1 MPQELPSVCPMDCP
15 DTCSLLV
22 TVENDQITKVRG
34 SFANPLTNGVIC
46 NKISRGYPEFVHG
59 PNRLTTPLKRTGVK
73 GEGKFE
79 AITWDEA
86 LDTVVEKF
94 TTIIDQYGAEA
105 ILPFNYAGPHG
116 KISGSSMDAR
126 LFNKMGATR
135 LDRGPLC
142 GGVRGLAYS
151 SLYGAMP
158 GTPLEHARQ
167 SKLIVVWGNNVTV
180 SNLHFAAIIKD
191 ARKNGAKLIV
201 IDPKRIKV
209 AEQADLHLAITPGT
223 DVVLAMAIAAEIE
236 RLGGIDRNFVDGW
249 VHGFDA
255 YMERARTVSI
265 EHAAEVCGLAADD
278 IRTFAKLYSETS
290 PAIMSVA
297 NGMERSR
304 SAGASIRAA
313 AVLPALAGKFGVP
326 GGGLIMKAGNA
337 FPATGDRLQRHDF
350 IDPDTRVMNII
361 DVAKHVL
368 DENLDPPLK
377 ALFIYNHNPV
387 AVHPDQNRMIR
398 ALSKDDLFVVGCD
411 VAMTDSMDYADIILP
426 AATHFEFDDVYGAY
440 GQQYLQR
447 AQPVIPTV
455 GDSLPN
461 TEIFRRLAARFGYD
475 DPAFLADDQQLMDD
489 ALDGTDPRLE
499 GLRPSQLPV
508 DRALYMGASGTDGDD
523 TLPFINVFPDTPTG
537 KVEILSDDL
546 ERRYGEGLPEFK
558 ALQSDFPLFLI
569 SPSSD
574 KRINATFGGLAMSD
588 GLEELEMHP
597 NDAAARRLENGI
609 TVRAW
614 NDLGEVHLKL
624 VVTDAVPE
632 GTLYS
637 PKGAWIRTSD
647 TGQTV
652 SALIPGT
659 KADICE
665 GACYNDTRVEVGA
678 VVN

>member
-1 MPQELPSVCPMDCP
+1 MPTELPSVCPMDCP

-46 NKISRGYPEFVHG
+46 NKISRGYPEFIHG
-59 PNRLTTPLKRTGVK
+59 PNRLTTPLRRVGAK

-79 AITWDEA
+79 EISWDVA
-86 LDTVVEKF
+86 LDTVVDKF
-94 TTIIDQYGAEA
+94 NAVISDYGPEA

-116 KISGSSMDAR
+116 MISGSSMDAR

-142 GGVRGLAYS
+142 GGVRGMAYT

-158 GTPLEHARQ
+158 GTPLEQARH
-167 SKLIVVWGNNVTV
+167 SKLIVVWCNNVTV
-180 SNLHFAAIIKD
+180 SNLHLASIIKD

-201 IDPKRIKV
+201 VDPKRIKI
-209 AEQADLHLAITPGT
+209 AEQADLHLAPIPGT
-223 DVVLAMAIAAEIE
+223 DVVLAMAIAAELE
-236 RLGGIDRNFVDGW
+236 RIGGIDQEFAERW

-255 YMERARTVSI
+255 YMSEARKVSI
-265 EHAAEVCGLAADD
+265 DQAAETCGLAADD
-278 IRTFAKLYSETS
+278 IRTFARMYCDLS

-304 SAGASIRAA
+304 NGGNSTRAA
-313 AVLPALAGKFGVP
+313 AVLPALAGKFGVK

-337 FPATGDRLQRHDF
+337 FPRTDARLQASDLA
-350 IDPDTRVMNII
+350 PDGSRTLNII

-368 DENLDPPLK
+368 DDTLDPPLK

-387 AVHPDQNRMIR
+387 SVHPDQNRMKR
-398 ALSKDDLFVVGCD
+398 ALSREDVFIVGCD
-411 VAMTDSMDYADIILP
+411 VAMTDSMAYADIILP
-426 AATHFEFDDVYGAY
+426 ASSHFEFTDVYGAY

-447 AQPVIPTV
+447 AVPVIPRV

-461 TEIFRRLAARFGYD
+461 TEIFRRLAATFGYD
-475 DPAFLADDQQLMDD
+475 DPIFKADDNQLIDD
-489 ALDGTDPRLE
+489 ALDGDDPRLK
-499 GLRPSQLPV
+499 GVRPSELPL
-508 DRALYMGASGTDGDD
+508 DEALYMEFDGEDA
-523 TLPFINVFPDTPTG
+523 LPFVNVFPKTKTG

-546 ERRYGEGLPEFK
+546 EQKYGEGLPEYK
-558 ALQSDFPLFLI
+558 DLRSDFPLFLI

-574 KRINATFGGLAMSD
+574 KRTNATFGGLSMND
-588 GLEELEMHP
+588 GMEKLEMHP
-597 NDAAARRLENGI
+597 DDAKTRELEDGI
-609 TVRAW
+609 VVKVW
-614 NDLGEVHLKL
+614 NELGHLHLKL
-624 VVTDAVPE
+624 AITDAVRP

-637 PKGAWIRTSD
+637 PKGAWFRTGD
-647 TGQTV
+647 TEQTV
-652 SALIPGT
+652 NALIPGS

-665 GACYNDTRVEVGA
+665 GACYNDTRVEVSA
-678 VVN
+678 RAN